1 MNGRVQ
7 LNGFVE
13 IGQDAAAVVEVD
25 QLGVAGVYTGSIQT
39 CLVLIFLCDRGYV
52 VVHDSGQL
60 VLSDITDL
68 VSRYGHCQQMV
79 VVHPAGASRND
90 AERCLQI
97 EKALGVREEDLRY
110 LPCSLPVYAVAYDDD
125 GCLHVMESGAAAG
138 YTPLPDKP
146 VRASITELNNAFS
159 ELGAAKLRLDVQFS
173 EGKYN
178 APRGLDKTQGEILE
192 LVLVQ
197 QKFFYHNAAFLYSAH
212 KLGVFEAPP
221 ELIQLV
227 ESKGLE
233 RFRTEEVPPEMA
245 AAQAEDFKWY
255 AASQQKAD

>member
-1 MNGRVQ
+1 MNGKIQ
-7 LNGFVE
+7 LNGFAE

-39 CLVLIFLCDRGYV
+39 CLVMIFLCDRGYV

-68 VSRYGHCQQMV
+68 VRRYGHCHQMV
-79 VVHPAGASRND
+79 VVHPANASRND
-90 AERCLQI
+90 DERCLEI
-97 EKALGVREEDLRY
+97 ERALGVREEDLRY
-110 LPCSLPVYAVAYDDD
+110 LPCDLPVYAVAYGDD
-125 GCLHVMESGAAAG
+125 GSLHVMESGAAAG
-138 YTPLPDKP
+138 FTPLPDKP

-178 APRGLDKTQGEILE
+178 TLRDLDKTQGQILE
-192 LVLVQ
+192 LVLEQ
-197 QKFFYHNAAFLYSAH
+197 PKFFYLNAAFLYSAH
-212 KLGVFEAPP
+212 TLGVFDAPP

-227 ESKGLE
+227 ESKGLA
-233 RFRTEEVPPEMA
+233 RFRFEEVPELMH
-245 AAQAEDFKWY
+245 AAQEDDFKWY
-255 AASQQKAD
+255 AASQQKAE

>member
-1 MNGRVQ
+1 MNGKIH

-39 CLVLIFLCDRGYV
+39 CLVMIFLCDRGYV

-68 VSRYGHCQQMV
+68 VGRYGHCHHMV
-79 VVHPAGASRND
+79 VVHPASASRND
-90 AERCLQI
+90 AERCLEV

-110 LPCSLPVYAVAYDDD
+110 LPCALPAYAVAYGDD
-125 GCLHVMESGAAAG
+125 GGLHVMESGVAAG

-173 EGKYN
+173 EGEYN
-178 APRGLDKTQGEILE
+178 TPRGLDKTQGEILE
-192 LVLVQ
+192 LVLEQ
-197 QKFFYHNAAFLYSAH
+197 PKHFYLNAAFLYSAH

-227 ESKGLE
+227 ESKGLA
-233 RFRTEEVPPEMA
+233 RYRTELVPPEMA
-245 AAQAEDFKWY
+245 AAQAEDFEWY
-255 AASQQKAD
+255 AASQQKAE